1 MANKQTKAYRKLGL
15 STKNTGAALTSIN
28 SFEIFKGRPCLT
40 DFKDKEKNPQNKR
53 KSAHRYGG
61 RRGHADT
68 ASE

>member
-15 STKNTGAALTSIN
+15 STKNTGAELTSIN

-40 DFKDKEKNPQNKR
+40 DFKDKDKNPANKR

-61 RRGHADT
+61 RRGQANPV
-68 ASE
+68 AE